1 MFFDCLLEQ
10 NNFDILLYHLDKQ
23 IKIQGIIA
31 EQNRVATPRKLNAT
45 HDKEFHPVRNYR
57 TRANHVCGCSRLD
70 EIDAP
75 LSQDSISYIKSIPI
89 WNKNDLNGFVNDV
102 AVPLFEPWN
111 LA

>member
-1 MFFDCLLEQ
+1 
-10 NNFDILLYHLDKQ
+10 LLYHLDVQ
-23 IKIQGIIA
+23 VKIQGITA

-57 TRANHVCGCSRLD
+57 TRSNHVCGCSRLD